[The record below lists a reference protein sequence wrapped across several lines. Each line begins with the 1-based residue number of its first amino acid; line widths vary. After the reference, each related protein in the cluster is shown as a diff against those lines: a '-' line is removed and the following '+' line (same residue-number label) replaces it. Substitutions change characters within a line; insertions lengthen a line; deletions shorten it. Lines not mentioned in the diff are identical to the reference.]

1 MIINMTPKNIE
12 SLIEKTSKMANI
24 MPADLIAVY
33 QAAGRDYNMM
43 YPSPYGTHT
52 VMTESEYR
60 YVMLLKYIYNKTG
73 VFP

>member
-1 MIINMTPKNIE
+1 
-12 SLIEKTSKMANI
+12 MANI

-33 QAAGRDYNMM
+33 HAAGRVYNMM